1 MLLPDDSGPLDGF
14 ELFRLERALRLHF
27 GTPDYD
33 YFKYKGRA
41 TGARVS
47 DYQNRRDRSLYE
59 TLSRKDQPGL
69 RLLAT
74 LSESASYNVADV
86 LSANGLERFEAF
98 KKRQESL
105 TYRFKQDLAVLAEEP
120 QFKDNFVINEHGEYP
135 RALKLLIK
143 DEIGKESLIILDHY
157 TNAFKHWLTRIQD
170 PIMWP
175 DYYMLLKKYSPFVRV
190 DFAKYD
196 ALVKAHIIAE
206 IAPTKD
212 IATNGNRLRRPQE
225 EPRQHP
231 H

>member
-1 MLLPDDSGPLDGF
+1 MSLLPDDLKKLDGF
-14 ELFRLERALRLHF
+14 ELFRLERSLRLHF

-33 YFKYKGRA
+33 YFKYLGRG
-41 TGARVS
+41 TGTRVA

-59 TLSRKDQPGL
+59 SLSRKDNPGL

-74 LSESASYNVADV
+74 LSEASSHNIADV
-86 LSANGLERFEAF
+86 LSANGMATFDAWR
-98 KKRQESL
+98 KRQESVG
-105 TYRFKQDLAVLAEEP
+105 YRFKQDLAILNEVPLKE
-120 QFKDNFVINEHGEYP
+120 NFTVNELGDYP

-143 DEIGKESLIILDHY
+143 EEITKETIIILDHA
-157 TNAFKHWLTRIQD
+157 TNTLKYWLQRIQD

-196 ALVKAHIIAE
+196 ALVKTTIVENASS
-206 IAPTKD
+206 KD
-212 IATNGNRLRRPQE
+212 TVNGNRLRRAQK
-225 EPRQHP
+225 EPRLDP